1 MLNSKK
7 KSGEQDDI
15 FKSYEEPGLIGTMDC
30 LVVTPEWGFLK
41 SRFHQR
47 YVKKKINNP
56 SINLNKIQLQLRF
69 LDANLADHSFNSSSG
84 GMWMKNIPEKK
95 YHAWRKCQ

>member
-15 FKSYEEPGLIGTMDC
+15 FKSYERGTGTDRHNGLFSSYPGMRRQF
-30 LVVTPEWGFLK
+30 FLK

-47 YVKKKINNP
+47 YVKKKINSP
-56 SINLNKIQLQLRF
+56 SINSNKIQLQLRF
-69 LDANLADHSFNSSSG
+69 LDANLADHSFNSSGG
-84 GMWMKNIPEKK
+84 GM
-95 YHAWRKCQ
+95 